1 MYKTFLFIL
10 SVALLIAATSDISN
24 AENKAKKKNYVKI
37 MYFHG
42 EFRCH
47 TCTQI
52 ENFIKETVNTQLSK
66 ELKEGNTVLE
76 IINFDKKNNNHYLDR
91 YSLYNQAL
99 IISRYEN
106 GKEKEW
112 KNCEKIWQ
120 LVGNK
125 VKFMEYVTKEVK
137 NYLKEG

>member
-1 MYKTFLFIL
+1 MYKSILFIL
-10 SVALLIAATSDISN
+10 AVALLIITTTDISN

-37 MYFHG
+37 IYFHG

-47 TCTQI
+47 TCLQI
-52 ENFIKETVNTQLSK
+52 ESFIKETIQTRFSK
-66 ELKEGNTVLE
+66 EVKDGLTVLE
-76 IINFDKKNNNHYLDR
+76 IINFDEKNNTHYLDK
-91 YSLYNQAL
+91 YNLYNQTL

-112 KNCEKIWQ
+112 KSCEDIWK
-120 LVGNK
+120 LTGNK

-137 NYLKEG
+137 DYLKVG